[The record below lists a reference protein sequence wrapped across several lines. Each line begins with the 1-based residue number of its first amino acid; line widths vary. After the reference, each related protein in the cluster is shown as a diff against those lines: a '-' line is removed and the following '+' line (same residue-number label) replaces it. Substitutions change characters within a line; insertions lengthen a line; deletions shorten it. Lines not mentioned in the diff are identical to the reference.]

1 MNWQELKREADKLSV
16 SDRLK
21 LVEAIVRAINND
33 INPRPPIPDD
43 IIERMTGL
51 AKTNNSPLTGTQTR
65 PAIPPGTLT
74 DLRGLLKKDNLPPSD
89 QEIEAMLQERRE
101 EKYK

>member
-21 LVEAIVRAINND
+21 LVEAIVRSINHD
-33 INPRPPIPDD
+33 VNPRPPIP
-43 IIERMTGL
+43 E
-51 AKTNNSPLTGTQTR
+51 
-65 PAIPPGTLT
+65 GTLT
-74 DLRGLLKKDNLPPSD
+74 GLRGLLKNDNSSPSD
-89 QEIEAMLQERRE
+89 RQIEAMLQERRE

>member
-21 LVEAIVRAINND
+21 LVEAIVRSIGHD
-33 INPRPPIPDD
+33 VNPRPSIP
-43 IIERMTGL
+43 E
-51 AKTNNSPLTGTQTR
+51 
-65 PAIPPGTLT
+65 GTLT
-74 DLRGLLKKDNLPPSD
+74 GLRGLLKNDNSSPSD
-89 QEIEAMLQERRE
+89 RQIEAMLQERRE